1 MEQGLEVI
9 ARKVGEVTSTPSEL
23 VASAKYFENLKE
35 VMAAFETGDT
45 SVYWS
50 KSTDG
55 GKTCPLLKPG
65 TRAILP
71 HKDVIAELET
81 YCQRWI
87 SGILKW
93 HKGPSF
99 SPTGTRVARQ
109 REEGKGETHTQADL
123 RVIFL
128 FLYVGGLVFLQKEKS
143 WR

>member
-9 ARKVGEVTSTPSEL
+9 ARKVGDLISTPAEL
-23 VASAKYFENLKE
+23 VATAKYFEKLNE

-45 SVYWS
+45 SFYWS

-81 YCQRWI
+81 YCQRWT
-87 SGILKW
+87 SGNLKW
-93 HKGPSF
+93 HKRPSF
-99 SPTGTRVARQ
+99 PPPG
-109 REEGKGETHTQADL
+109 
-123 RVIFL
+123 
-128 FLYVGGLVFLQKEKS
+128 
-143 WR
+143 